1 MRKDIINESNDSGDG
16 QESDERIY
24 VDSVSSN
31 DSCDGWGCKSSNDS
45 GYCGWGKKGWGGK
58 CLSSN
63 DSQSSY
69 VITSDSSADERVV
82 ITPVTTV
89 ENVERTV
96 LDKVPRQ
103 VKSQRVRTVIDKV
116 PRTITERVA
125 QKVQRRVPKTTVDTV
140 LTKKTIRTPRQ
151 VKVPTV
157 QRVSV
162 PLRSS
167 GRVLSNRS
175 GLTYKGGYKW

>member
-1 MRKDIINESNDSGDG
+1 M
-16 QESDERIY
+16 
-24 VDSVSSN
+24 
-31 DSCDGWGCKSSNDS
+31 
-45 GYCGWGKKGWGGK
+45 
-58 CLSSN
+58 
-63 DSQSSY
+63 
-69 VITSDSSADERVV
+69 
-82 ITPVTTV
+82 TTV

-140 LTKKTIRTPRQ
+140 LREKTIRTPRQ

-157 QRVSV
+157 QRVAV
-162 PLRSS
+162 APRAY
-167 GRVLSNRS
+167 GYGGYNR
-175 GLTYKGGYKW
+175 GYKW